1 MKNAFFLSLLTLF
14 SLPAFS
20 AMPDGNAEAG
30 QTKAFSCQFC
40 HGTNGVA
47 VKDGY
52 PHMNGQNALYL
63 YKAMKAYQNDER
75 LGDYGKMMKQQ
86 LSALN
91 DQDLAD
97 IAEYYAK
104 QP

>member
-1 MKNAFFLSLLTLF
+1 MKNALFLSLFALLSF
-14 SLPAFS
+14 PAFS
-20 AMPDGNAEAG
+20 AMPEGNADIG
-30 QTKAFSCQFC
+30 KNKAFSCQFC

-47 VKDGY
+47 MKEGY
-52 PHMNGQNALYL
+52 PHINGQNALYL
-63 YKAMKAYQNDER
+63 YKAMKAYQDGER
-75 LGDYGKMMKQQ
+75 LGTYGKMMQQQ

-97 IAEYYAK
+97 VAAFYTQ